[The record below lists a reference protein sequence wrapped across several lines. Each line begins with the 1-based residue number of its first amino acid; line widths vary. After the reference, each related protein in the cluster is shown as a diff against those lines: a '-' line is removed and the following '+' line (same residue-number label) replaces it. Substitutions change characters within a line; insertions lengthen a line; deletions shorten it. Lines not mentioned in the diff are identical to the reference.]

1 MQHNRVYLDYAS
13 TTPVSDDVLKAYK
26 GLLDVWFVNSES
38 LYQEGAQLHQLM
50 EKSRL
55 QTASLLNVRSN
66 EIIFTSGAS
75 EANSL
80 AIKGTAFR
88 HLKEKGHLITTQIEH
103 SSVTNCFRQL
113 EELGFEVSW
122 LPVDS
127 SGKVS
132 LHDLKKELRP
142 DTLLVSIMMVNNEV
156 GSIQPIDEIKT
167 YVKRNSRAL
176 MHVDCVQ
183 ALGKIPISLKDID
196 LASFSAHKIHGLKG
210 SGVLFCRQHLDL
222 MPLICGGQQEFG
234 RRGGTENA
242 LVNLMFAKTLRLA
255 LENQQKGYDHA
266 KMLHDYAVSEL
277 LKMEEISLNST
288 EDGLPHILN
297 FSCSTMLS
305 EVLMNALNTKGFCIS
320 AQSTCH
326 SKSKAPSFVLKAMG
340 YSDQR
345 ALSSIRLSFSHE
357 TTLQE
362 VKDFIETLKECTQ
375 KYGTRL

>member
-1 MQHNRVYLDYAS
+1 VQHNRVYLDYAS
-13 TTPVSDDVLKAYK
+13 TTPVSPEVLKAYK

-55 QTASLLNVRSN
+55 QTASLLNVRAN

-75 EANSL
+75 EASSL
-80 AIKGTAFR
+80 AIKGVAFR
-88 HLKEKGHLITTQIEH
+88 HLEKKGHLITSSVEH

-122 LPVDS
+122 LSVDS
-127 SGKVS
+127 SGKIS
-132 LHDLKKELRP
+132 LEELKKELRP
-142 DTLLVSIMMVNNEV
+142 DTILVSVMMVNNEV
-156 GSIQPIDEIKT
+156 GAIQPIDDIKT
-167 YVKRNSRAL
+167 YVKKHSHAFL
-176 MHVDCVQ
+176 HVDCVQ
-183 ALGKIPISLKDID
+183 ALGKIPVDLKDID
-196 LASFSAHKIHGLKG
+196 MASFSAHKIHGLKG
-210 SGVLFCRQHLDL
+210 SGVLFCRQHVDL

-242 LVNLMFAKTLRLA
+242 LVNIMFAKTLRLA
-255 LENQQKGYDHA
+255 LESQKKGYEHA
-266 KMLHDYAVSEL
+266 KMLNEFCVEEL
-277 LKMEEISLNST
+277 SKMPEIELNST
-288 EDGLPHILN
+288 SDGLPHILN
-297 FSCSTMLS
+297 FSCRTMLS
-305 EVLMNALNTKGFCIS
+305 EVLMNALNTRGFCIS

-357 TTLQE
+357 TTKEEVLQ
-362 VKDFIETLKECTQ
+362 FIETLKECTE

>member
-1 MQHNRVYLDYAS
+1 MQHNRIYLDYAS
-13 TTPVSDDVLKAYK
+13 TTPVSPEVLKAYK
-26 GLLDVWFVNSES
+26 GLLDLWFVNSES
-38 LYQEGAQLHQLM
+38 LYQEGAQLHQMM

-80 AIKGTAFR
+80 AIKGVAFR

-103 SSVTNCFRQL
+103 SSVTNCFKQL
-113 EELGFEVSW
+113 EQLGFEVSW
-122 LPVDS
+122 LSVDQ

-132 LHDLKKELRP
+132 PDELKKVLRP
-142 DTLLVSIMMVNNEV
+142 DTLLVSVMMVNNEV
-156 GSIQPIDEIKT
+156 GSIQPIDEIKR
-167 YVKRNSRAL
+167 YVKKHSHAL

-183 ALGKIPISLKDID
+183 ALGKIPVDLKDID

-210 SGVLFCRQHLDL
+210 SGVLFCRQHLEL

-255 LENQQKGYDHA
+255 LESQKKGYDHA
-266 KMLHDYAVSEL
+266 KMLHDVAVQGLSE
-277 LKMEEISLNST
+277 MEEINLNST
-288 EDGLPHILN
+288 EDALPHILN

-305 EVLMNALNTKGFCIS
+305 EVLMNALNSKGFCIS

-326 SKSKAPSFVLKAMG
+326 SKSKSPSFVLKAMG

-357 TTLQE
+357 TTLEE
-362 VKDFIETLKECTQ
+362 VKYFIETLKECTS